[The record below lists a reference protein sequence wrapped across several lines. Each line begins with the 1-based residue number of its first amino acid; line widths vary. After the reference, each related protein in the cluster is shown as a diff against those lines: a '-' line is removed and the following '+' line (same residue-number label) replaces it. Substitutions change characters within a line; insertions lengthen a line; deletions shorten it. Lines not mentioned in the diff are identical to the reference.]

1 MRDVHDRPLC
11 LERLEALLARAM
23 EQRRRVV
30 DHPVALQ
37 VVDRRSLDLEQE
49 PVGGAVDRGADTIV
63 LMAAVWRQLGSSG
76 NRALG
81 AERAM
86 LLEPASYVIPAGFCT
101 RQSAQP
107 ERSKGPSRER

>member
-1 MRDVHDRPLC
+1 VLDGREVD
-11 LERLEALLARAM
+11 LEAGHCLPLLRARTGLLCVAAAGKQNDADEG
-23 EQRRRVV
+23 EQ
-30 DHPVALQ
+30 DATH
-37 VVDRRSLDLEQE
+37 
-49 PVGGAVDRGADTIV
+49 DTIV

-86 LLEPASYVIPAGFCT
+86 LLEPASYVLPAGFCT